1 MRCLMCIYYL
11 EDIWYALETV
21 IQLEWFVKFKKKSMI
36 FKPKYNAEMP
46 RLVMQKPNHL
56 PRLYWS
62 ALTHTVFFWGSWC
75 KSVRIGPIRSVVLCL
90 FTWLSMQVL
99 CFNCLLVA
107 QIDAQPFGLIF
118 MEGYK
123 KLFELSCPRLVL
135 GTSPREIK
143 IISHRFFLGKQIS

>member
-1 MRCLMCIYYL
+1 MTIARFKSGLGYEIKMRCLMCIYYL

-56 PRLYWS
+56 PKLYWS

-75 KSVRIGPIRSVVLCL
+75 KSVRIGPIRSV
-90 FTWLSMQVL
+90 WLAGCIFLACPKPTKPAYVSRGSYGMKEIGWHLGIQSEA
-99 CFNCLLVA
+99 FNV
-107 QIDAQPFGLIF
+107 
-118 MEGYK
+118 K
-123 KLFELSCPRLVL
+123 K
-135 GTSPREIK
+135 T
-143 IISHRFFLGKQIS
+143 H